1 MAGSVRRT
9 RKYYEAPM
17 SPHTSELDPNT
28 GLPRTKPS
36 SQGRGVGSTNP
47 RILKPAVAGVKSPD
61 VQPFQRPE
69 DQMNVSDR
77 QAAMREAMFGI
88 DNQLEQ
94 MRAQTQYDTGQID
107 KSAKYASRDTNDAM
121 AARGLS
127 QSSIKDA
134 EIFDIEAT
142 ARTRKE
148 FLNSQLAL
156 ADAQGQAQKL
166 RLGDDFARFMEA
178 MNKQMVAN
186 AGEVSAQQP
195 EWLVKPQA
203 AVMQPAKNVV
213 KNGKFY
219 HVYNDGKNPGDW
231 VYIRPA
237 SK

>member
-1 MAGSVRRT
+1 MAGTVKRS
-9 RKYYEAPM
+9 RKYYEPPM
-17 SPHTSELDPNT
+17 SPHTAELDPNT
-28 GLPRTKPS
+28 GLPRSTNV
-36 SQGRGVGSTNP
+36 GRGVGSTNP
-47 RILKPAVAGVKSPD
+47 RIKTPAVAGVRSPD
-61 VQPFQRPE
+61 VKPFQRPE
-69 DQMNVSDR
+69 DMMNVADR
-77 QAAMREAMFGI
+77 QAAMREAMFNI

-107 KSAKYASRDTNDAM
+107 KQATYGKRDTNDAM

-127 QSSIKDA
+127 QSSIKDG

-156 ADAQGQAQKL
+156 ADAQGQATKL
-166 RLGDDFARFMEA
+166 RLGDDFARFMDA

-186 AGEVSAQQP
+186 ADEVSANTP

-203 AVMQPAKNVV
+203 AVMQPYKSVV
-213 KNGKFY
+213 KDGKFY
-219 HVYNDGKNPGDW
+219 RVYNDGKNASDW
-231 VYIRPA
+231 QYIRPA